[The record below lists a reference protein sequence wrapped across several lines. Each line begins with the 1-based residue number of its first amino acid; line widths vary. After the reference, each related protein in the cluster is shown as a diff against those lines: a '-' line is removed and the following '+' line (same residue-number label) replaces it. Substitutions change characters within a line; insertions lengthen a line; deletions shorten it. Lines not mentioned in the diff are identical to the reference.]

1 MRAAVKQLNYDP
13 STQEP
18 QLGFEDPNR
27 QTILQGTHLRDIILR
42 GFSPSTASSIE
53 QDNSGVEETTS
64 SSSLVTEPQ
73 VTDNRGMFKN
83 DLLIQSWATR
93 YSSPDPIVVEGDPI
107 LKDLN
112 PSQIRA
118 IATMISQR
126 FSLIQGP
133 PGTGKTKTIIE
144 TVRLLKQH
152 FQIPFPILL
161 CTYTN
166 VAVDNL
172 VEGLVKTGVKPVR
185 VSFGSKVKESL
196 EETTLEWKISAH
208 KLKPDLDKA
217 LSDSEAV
224 TKRLNALLV
233 RISVLQANGA
243 EKHEQ
248 RLRNMMIDS
257 SKLKIRR
264 ARLWGKSQGI
274 QQAILWDIF
283 NESDVVSFLKYL
295 LGDRS

>member
-1 MRAAVKQLNYDP
+1 
-13 STQEP
+13 
-18 QLGFEDPNR
+18 
-27 QTILQGTHLRDIILR
+27 
-42 GFSPSTASSIE
+42 
-53 QDNSGVEETTS
+53 
-64 SSSLVTEPQ
+64 
-73 VTDNRGMFKN
+73 MFKN

-152 FQIPFPILL
+152 FQTAFPILL

-196 EETTLEWKISAH
+196 EQTTLEWKINAH
-208 KLKPDLDKA
+208 ELKPDWDKVI
-217 LSDSEAV
+217 SDLEAV
-224 TKRLNALLV
+224 TKRLNALSV
-233 RISVLQANGA
+233 RIRVLEASGK
-243 EKHEQ
+243 EEHGQ
-248 RLRNMMIDS
+248 RLRNMTIDS
-257 SKLKIRR
+257 SKLKRR
-264 ARLWGKSQGI
+264 KVHLRGKSQGI
-274 QQAILWDIF
+274 YQAILWDIF
-283 NESDVVSFLKYL
+283 NESDVVSFKYL
-295 LGDRS
+295 FGGRI